1 MSLLSQC
8 PKVCRYNANLVA
20 NGHKVMLLTTALAK
34 ANCTTAGNTAIDTL
48 GTALT
53 KATHQLVKS
62 PDNSADVTGGLATN
76 KVFTQ
81 KWYQPKESKDK
92 TYKDKMPRWS
102 KGDTLLYK
110 QIKNTGKDALFACN
124 GTGTVINLGASTL
137 FAGAAV
143 AFGAAT
149 LI

>member
-1 MSLLSQC
+1 MRGGTVTDEPAITVSGKSAGN
-8 PKVCRYNANLVA
+8 NANLVA
-20 NGHKVMLLTTALAK
+20 NGHKVMLLTTTLAK

-92 TYKDKMPRWS
+92 KIQ
-102 KGDTLLYK
+102 G
-110 QIKNTGKDALFACN
+110 QDAQMVQGRYPTIQADQK
-124 GTGTVINLGASTL
+124 
-137 FAGAAV
+137 
-143 AFGAAT
+143 
-149 LI
+149 